1 MATIE
6 VFQKIGEMTITELR
20 PASMNR
26 AIAQAE
32 SARIAEEERLKKEA
46 YDRETQEIA
55 VGVLAKIAEAIN
67 AKAEAG
73 GEHLEIL
80 WTTDLLD
87 KRNCG
92 IDYTSWVRCESI
104 LREILK
110 AHDYSVHDTHKY
122 TSSWVTRSG
131 KIAYVD
137 IYWSK

>member
-6 VFQKIGEMTITELR
+6 MFEKVGEITITELR

-26 AIAQAE
+26 AIAKAE
-32 SARIAEEERLKKEA
+32 NARIAEEERLKKEA

-55 VGVLAKIAEAIN
+55 VGVLVKVAEAIN
-67 AKAEAG
+67 TKAEAG

-80 WTTDLLD
+80 WTTDISN
-87 KRNCG
+87 KKNYG
-92 IDYTSWVRCESI
+92 IDYTNWLRCESI
-104 LREILK
+104 LREILEV
-110 AHDYSVHDTHKY
+110 HGYSVHNTHKY

-137 IYWSK
+137 IYWCN

>member
-6 VFQKIGEMTITELR
+6 LFQKVGEMTITELR

-26 AIAQAE
+26 SIAQAE
-32 SARIAEEERLKKEA
+32 NARIAEEERLKKEA

-55 VGVLAKIAEAIN
+55 VGVLAKVAEAIN
-67 AKAEAG
+67 TRAEAG

-80 WTTDLLD
+80 WTTDLLNKKD
-87 KRNCG
+87 CG
-92 IDYTSWVRCESI
+92 IDYTNWIRCESV
-104 LREILK
+104 LREILET
-110 AHDYSVHDTHKY
+110 HGYSVHDTHKY
-122 TSSWVTRSG
+122 TPSWVTRSG